1 MHPDSNYKSIPLSQF
16 ISENEVMLININNLG
31 RVLHLTMKNGNEVEI
46 YYGMKIDK
54 IPHVGFL
61 LGHSDHI
68 YYKSFFGHNL
78 LLSFISC
85 QIDFLGRLFVAGTVV
100 LTLL

>member
-31 RVLHLTMKNGNEVEI
+31 RVLHLTMKDGKEVEFF
-46 YYGMKIDK
+46 YGMKIDN

-61 LGHSDHI
+61 LGHNDHI
-68 YYKSFFGHNL
+68 YYIILNGQANKNWIWRYTDI
-78 LLSFISC
+78 IS
-85 QIDFLGRLFVAGTVV
+85 INDLN
-100 LTLL
+100 